1 LAKVAVI
8 GGSGLEN
15 MLRGGKVVDVET
27 RYGKSPPVTIGTIDA
42 HAVVFVARHGAGHT
56 VPPHKVNYRAIIAGI
71 RNLGVERVIATNA
84 VGAINRRY
92 KPGDIAIPLDI
103 IDFTK
108 SRPGTLYNEAPVT
121 HTDVTQPYCPGLRQV
136 LVKSAKKH
144 AKRVWKDSVIACT
157 EGPRFETPAEIRMFS
172 LLGCDLVGM
181 TGAPEVFLAREA
193 GLCYATICFVSNM
206 AAGLQAKV
214 THEEVEKIG
223 SRMASTIRAIASE
236 TIAQLGS
243 VEACTCRTLPKRG
256 A

>member
-1 LAKVAVI
+1 MTKVALI
-8 GGSGLEN
+8 GGSGFEN
-15 MLRGGKVVDVET
+15 MLGGGKVVDVET
-27 RYGKSPPVTIGTIDA
+27 RYGKSLPVTIGTIDGC
-42 HAVVFVARHGAGHT
+42 AVVFVPRHGAGHT
-56 VPPHKVNYRAIIAGI
+56 VPPHKVNYRAVIAGI

-108 SRPGTLYNEAPVT
+108 SRSGTLYDEAPVT
-121 HTDVTQPYCPGLRQV
+121 HIDVTQPYCPSLRQV
-136 LVKSAKKH
+136 LVKSAKEH
-144 AKRVWKDSVIACT
+144 AKRVWTDSVMACT
-157 EGPRFETPAEIRMFS
+157 EGPRFETPAEIRMFNI
-172 LLGCDLVGM
+172 LGCDMVGM

-214 THEEVEKIG
+214 THEEVEETA
-223 SRMASTIRAIASE
+223 SRMASTIRAVVSG
-236 TIAQLGS
+236 TIAQLGDA
-243 VEACTCRTLPKRG
+243 EACTCRTLPKTG